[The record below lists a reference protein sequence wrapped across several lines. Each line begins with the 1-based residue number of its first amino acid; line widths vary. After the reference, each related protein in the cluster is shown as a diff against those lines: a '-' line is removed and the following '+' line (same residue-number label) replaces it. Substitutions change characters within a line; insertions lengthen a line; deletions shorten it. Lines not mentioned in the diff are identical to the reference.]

1 MTVSDIHIAGLSALQ
16 RDLADHL
23 WRLDT
28 LRDIDTWMATL
39 PRRMQRQART
49 VQHMIIAAE
58 LDTVMEVTD
67 EVCEYLRSR

>member
-1 MTVSDIHIAGLSALQ
+1 MSDIQIQGLSAVQ

-28 LRDIDTWMATL
+28 LSDIDTWITTL
-39 PRRMQRQART
+39 PRRMQREART

-67 EVCEYLRSR
+67 EVHDYLHSC